1 MVKIFNDGLDFL
13 AGVQKEFS
21 KVIWPT
27 RSELIGTTII
37 VLVLMVFFAVYVGV
51 VDFLLSTLAARI
63 F

>member
-13 AGVQKEFS
+13 VGVQKEFS
-21 KVIWPT
+21 KVVWPT
-27 RSELIGTTII
+27 RSELIGTTIV
-37 VLVLMVFFAVYVGV
+37 VLVLMVFFAIYVGA

>member
-13 AGVQKEFS
+13 VGVQKEFS
-21 KVIWPT
+21 KVVWPT
-27 RSELIGTTII
+27 RSELIGTTIV
-37 VLVLMVFFAVYVGV
+37 VLVLMVFFAIYLGA

>member
-13 AGVQKEFS
+13 VGVQKEFS
-21 KVIWPT
+21 KVVWPT

-37 VLVLMVFFAVYVGV
+37 VLVLMVFFAIYLGA

>member
-13 AGVQKEFS
+13 VGVQKEFS

-37 VLVLMVFFAVYVGV
+37 VLVLMIFFALYVGA
-51 VDFLLSTLAARI
+51 VDFLLSTLVARI

>member
-13 AGVQKEFS
+13 VGVQKEFS
-21 KVIWPT
+21 KVVWPT

-37 VLVLMVFFAVYVGV
+37 VLVLMIFFALYVGA
-51 VDFLLSTLAARI
+51 VDFLLSTLVARI

>member
-13 AGVQKEFS
+13 SGVQKEFS

-37 VLVLMVFFAVYVGV
+37 VLVLMVFFAIYVGA